1 MNRIAPSHAT
11 RISGTVA
18 VVGMACRFPGGVE
31 DVTAYWSLL
40 MNGRTGIVEI
50 PANRWNPDIFYSAA
64 ADTRGKMRTRWGG
77 FLAADVFGFDPA
89 FFDMSPREVTSM
101 DPQQRLLL
109 QVAFEAAQDSGMRL
123 RDLQA
128 ARTGVFIGM
137 STSDFGQRQQDGSRT
152 DIFAGTGT
160 AFSIAANRLS
170 HRFDLRG
177 PSMTIDTACSSALVA
192 IDQAV
197 NSILSDDCDMA
208 LAGGVNCMLDPRPFI
223 AFSTANMLST
233 DGAIYTFDSR
243 ANGFVR
249 GEGCGL
255 VLLKSLSKAIADGNR
270 IYGVVR
276 QTAVNQD
283 GHTKTL
289 TSPSGEAQEAMLR
302 DLVNRAGI
310 APSEVGYVEAHG
322 TGTPVG
328 DPIEATAIGRVFG
341 IDREAPVWVG
351 SFKPNLGHLESGSGV
366 AGFIKAVLTVHH
378 GVVPPN
384 RNFSKPNP
392 AIPFDALAIR
402 VPTEASAFGTPA
414 SQTRMSV
421 VNSFGFGGTNAA
433 ALVEEWRPSPRSG
446 RPQPLNP
453 APMADDTRPLV
464 VPVSSGSRKALQL
477 WAGCLSAETEGG
489 QLAHED
495 VTAIAGALW
504 RRDGLADRAALIIP
518 PRRAALVSALAAVAE
533 GRDVDSGPQGPT
545 VFTGRMSG
553 KPRLALAFSG
563 QGGQWWAMSR
573 RLIQEEPVFR
583 RTVEMVGEALKPLMG
598 WSLMAEMTRDEETS
612 RINEADRTQGS
623 IFANQIGLYEMWKAR
638 GIEPELLIGHS
649 FGEIA
654 ATYVAGVLDLDTVAR
669 IIAARGRIP
678 FGSTRRGAM
687 ATLGLTV
694 EQLLPLLPEDGSAV
708 IAAYN
713 GPVAQTVAGMEASVE
728 QVMKTVAEQYPDAL
742 VRRLTMNFGWHS
754 EHLDDCEAAFR
765 NEVGPVAWK
774 SPALPIV
781 STVTGILQTG
791 FDLDYWW
798 DNLRQPVSF
807 TKAINFC
814 LGYGID
820 TFLEI
825 GPHRTLTPLIRGI
838 AQESERTAVAVN
850 SLDRKEDDYWTMAR
864 AEAQLF
870 IRGVDFGAR
879 QDVQAPGTIWNL
891 LPKMPWANQHLSSIT
906 PSVERFLFEAPRH
919 ALLGKRDP
927 GPEPRWTNE
936 LLLQNFKY
944 IADHRVNG
952 DTLFPAVGYLEI
964 MGAALRD
971 QYGEGPVEIRDFRI
985 HDALSLASDDIVEM
999 RTELDPRSGR
1009 LRIFTEHRGAG
1020 DGWRLRAEA
1029 YGWRHDYAL
1038 PARPEIAAPVAGAVS
1053 VTSSAFYGVTR
1064 RFGLEY
1070 GPQFRLVDALWRS
1083 GDVHLRARLQRKVDA
1098 LSAEYYA
1105 FPGMFDGI
1113 LQACILFD
1121 IPAGQEEKHSEEAV
1135 RPARLVLPVGARRV
1149 LLARPLSTSLW
1160 VDAECVIADGQHR
1173 LNFSCHDDAGESL
1186 LMIEGLETRALSAT
1200 DDKNEDAGEV
1210 FTERFEIAQLP
1221 APREMPT
1228 RRRWLLAADD
1238 EAVATR
1244 LVEALTAQGASVER
1258 ADIKALLNF
1267 DSAELSAELASFC
1280 GAAAEPAG
1288 ILFCW
1293 DGGASALAED
1303 SSGDDVLAA
1312 AQSATEALVT
1322 VARAMSSLQTGNARP
1337 KLAVVTRMA
1346 RQLGG
1351 DPPMTLGSVAA
1362 SSAVGLARTISNEL
1376 AEFRAQQFDADDL
1389 AIADG
1394 ELLATLLM
1402 ADGPEPE
1409 YLLRNGGAH
1418 VVRLEKRKIA
1428 SLDPALKPLSFDD
1441 PKANFRVTMT
1451 NPGIIDNIRLRETAF
1466 PEPLEGEVIV
1476 EVAAVGLNF
1485 RDVMAASGI
1494 LPDELEGEDAYWNNL
1509 GLEFSG
1515 TVAGVGAGITEFA
1528 PGDRVMGMGKGY
1540 LRRYAR
1546 ARAGTLMRVPNEID
1560 LSAAASMPVAYL
1572 TAHYSLAH
1580 VGRTEP
1586 GEKVL
1591 VQLASGGVGL
1601 AALEVC
1607 RHLGAEVLGTAG
1619 SEEKRAYLRERGIN
1633 HVMDSRTLDFAREVR
1648 LATGGRG
1655 VDVVLNALSGAGID
1669 KSLECLAPFGRLV
1682 EIGKRDLADDKPI
1695 GLKSLYW
1702 NNSYSVV
1709 DLSTLPIEKPALFV
1723 KLLREVEAL
1732 IAAGVYTPLKSV
1744 TFPATEAAHALRTLA
1759 RAHHI
1764 GKIIVSLDARE
1775 VTVEQDIGRPISF
1788 RSDGAY
1794 LVTGGLKGFGAEIGH
1809 WASASGAGK
1818 VILAN
1823 RAGKPDEAA
1832 SELIRAMEARGTVV
1846 ECAALDVTDGTAVA
1860 ALVNAHAAGTMPL
1873 RGIFH
1878 AAAVIEDAFL
1888 TQLDREKIR
1897 RVLAPKI
1904 AGAQALD
1911 KAVRAAGL
1919 TLDHFVLFS
1928 SIAQLIGSPGQ
1939 ANYTAANSV
1948 LNAFA
1953 DYRAGRGGPAHAV
1966 AWGMIG
1972 GSGFVAR
1979 SETLSNYL
1987 DSMGIRAVSDTEAAV
2002 ALGSLMRSASHY
2014 AAFARID
2021 WTAVTRAYPAIAGNP
2036 KIKPILEQAEG
2047 GQSRIQAELMA
2058 LPRTEWE
2065 AVLGQLIRGEVA
2077 RVLKADTA
2085 VIAVDKKLTE
2095 LGLDS
2100 LSSFELKN
2108 RIEARV
2114 DVSIPVARFLQAPT
2128 IAGLSRLVA
2137 AAFESKIK
2145 ATEAAIR
2152 ATAGSGQTDA
2162 AGAATFR
2169 PLTRQVDALLTTT
2182 RIMTSRLAAADG
2194 TIVLRASC
2202 TAGEDF
2208 AERLKTLCHIHDAL
2222 RLAAVQRVDGSLGIE
2237 MGEEPLVQ
2245 ETAGDLTL
2253 PGPLWRFEA
2262 LSEETG
2268 LFRFTVKAHRA
2279 AADVPSVRRVL
2290 RQWMGE
2296 EDIPA
2301 AALSFAAAAAAL
2313 EQGED
2318 TASRINDLAYW
2329 REILSRAPVLAHI
2342 GMRRRAAA
2350 PAGYG
2355 NNRGKVMLF
2364 STRIAGAGRVGEA
2377 RLLASYGA
2385 ALGPL
2390 LGLDRLLIE
2399 RHGRPATPELAQLVG
2414 PLATSHPIIL
2424 EAEFRPEQVADLVA
2438 GAGRHS
2444 GVDTP
2449 VIEAVMADDLRLS
2462 GVSLRQFG
2470 FALAQQGDVSP
2481 VPLSSNEVLLVGEYQ
2496 GTDLALTIAIDTD
2509 VLPDGFGHQLAEA
2522 FLGALRRQ
2530 DVTTSDDIVFSAPL
2544 CVTAPEEAGR
2554 AHAPA
2559 LPASRTSPGFGEL
2572 PLTTNQ
2578 SNLLQALCLPGADPE
2593 FARFW
2598 APSRMFRVA
2607 PQVDVDRLSVVLRDL
2622 RSRHEALRTRFVR
2635 KDNGALQAL
2644 LRSSPAAV
2652 ALQIEE
2658 FSDLETAEGRARTI
2672 AATSIDP
2679 FLDELVQVHVIRV
2692 GNESD
2697 IIIARGH
2704 HLILDGYSLGLIVEE
2719 MVQLYLGM
2727 SLPEV
2732 EIDTQEFIRTIDLSH
2747 DRDAMRRRD
2756 AYLATVFAEPVPT
2769 LPNIYA
2775 EGFSRALGLV
2785 AEPCST
2791 IDVMLDE
2798 QVLARLKNKWRRE
2811 GCTLSTMLAAA
2822 FGQMIG
2828 RWGGV
2833 DDVALLLPTARRYD
2847 LRLRNYVNWVA
2858 DSHFVRV
2865 PVRMATLRDAA
2876 LGIAATLDRNPE
2888 FAPSAS
2894 IRWTGEAHEKIL
2906 QTGSYIDC
2914 FSSSMLTGYRGGAG
2928 ALSSQLQPGLSE
2940 REIDLGFLKISPVA
2954 GGMAPDL
2961 SLEDVHLRSFE
2972 EGTRTGFR
2980 FVYKNNALSAS
2991 QARDMLTDVL
3001 ERMGFESKA
3010 HT

>member
-1 MNRIAPSHAT
+1 MNVVDRPPASQSA
-11 RISGTVA
+11 VA
-18 VVGMACRFPGGVE
+18 VVGMACRFPGGVQ
-31 DVTAYWSLL
+31 DAASYWSLL
-40 MNGRTGIVEI
+40 MDGRTGIGPI
-50 PANRWNPDIFYSAA
+50 PAGRWNPDIFYSPE

-77 FLAADVFGFDPA
+77 FLATDVFGFDPA

-109 QVAFEAAQDSGMRL
+109 QVAFEAAQDSGMRIK
-123 RDLQA
+123 DLQA
-128 ARTGVFIGM
+128 VRTGVFVGM

-160 AFSIAANRLS
+160 AFSIAANRVS
-170 HRFDLRG
+170 HRFDLIG

-197 NSILSDDCDMA
+197 NSILSGDCDMA

-223 AFSTANMLST
+223 AFSTANMLSP

-249 GEGCGL
+249 SEGCGL
-255 VLLKSLSKAIADGNR
+255 VLLKPLAKALADGDR

-289 TSPSGEAQEAMLR
+289 TSPSGDAQERMLR
-302 DLVNRAGI
+302 DLVNRGGI
-310 APSEVGYVEAHG
+310 EPSDVGYVEAHG

-341 IDREAPVWVG
+341 NHREAPVWIG
-351 SFKPNLGHLESGSGV
+351 SFKPNLGHLESGSGI

-392 AIPFDALAIR
+392 AIAFDALGIR
-402 VPTEASAFGTPA
+402 VPTGASAFSTSESRA
-414 SQTRMSV
+414 RMAV
-421 VNSFGFGGTNAA
+421 VNSFGFGGTNAS
-433 ALVEEWRPSPRSG
+433 ALVEEWRAAPRRAWPQQVNVSP
-446 RPQPLNP
+446 
-453 APMADDTRPLV
+453 AADETRPLM
-464 VPVSSGSRKALQL
+464 VPVSSGSKEALKL
-477 WAGCLSAETEGG
+477 WAGSLSAEMAAG
-489 QLAHED
+489 QLASED
-495 VTAIAGALW
+495 MNAIAAALW
-504 RRDGLADRAALIIP
+504 RRDHLADRAALVVP
-518 PRRAALVSALAAVAE
+518 PRRADLQAALAAVAD
-533 GRDVDSGPQGPT
+533 GRELESGSPGPA
-545 VFTGRMSG
+545 VITGRASG
-553 KPRLALAFSG
+553 KRRLALAFSG

-573 RLIQEEPVFR
+573 RLISEEPVFR
-583 RTVEMVGEALKPLMG
+583 RTIETVGEALKPLVG
-598 WSLMAEMTRDEETS
+598 WSLIEEMTRDEAAT

-678 FGSTRRGAM
+678 FGSQRRGAM

-694 EQLLPLLPEDGSAV
+694 DQLLPLLPEDGSAV

-713 GPVAQTVAGMEASVE
+713 GPVAQTVAGMEGSVE
-728 QVMKTVAEQYPDAL
+728 QVMKTAAEHYPDAL

-765 NEVGPVAWK
+765 TEVGEVAWK
-774 SPALPIV
+774 SPSLPIV

-807 TKAINFC
+807 TKAVNFC
-814 LGYGID
+814 LDYGID

-838 AQESERTAVAVN
+838 AQESERTALAVN

-870 IRGVDFGAR
+870 VQGVDFAAR
-879 QDVQAPGTIWNL
+879 QGVARADTIWKL

-936 LLLQNFKY
+936 LLLPNYRY

-952 DTLFPAVGYLEI
+952 DTLFPAVGYLEV

-971 QYGEGPVEIRDFRI
+971 QYGHGPVEIRDFRI

-1009 LRIFTEHRGAG
+1009 LRIFTELRGAG
-1020 DGWRLRAEA
+1020 EGWRLRAEA

-1038 PARPEIAAPVAGAVS
+1038 PARPELAAPVAGAVS
-1053 VTSSAFYGVTR
+1053 VTPSAFYGVTR

-1070 GPQFRLVDALWRS
+1070 GPQFRPVDAVWRS
-1083 GDVHLRARLQRKVDA
+1083 GDFHMRARLQRKADA
-1098 LSAEYYA
+1098 LSAEYFA
-1105 FPGMFDGI
+1105 FPGTFDGI

-1121 IPAGQEEKHSEEAV
+1121 VPPGQEEKQDGDSV
-1135 RPARLVLPVGARRV
+1135 RPPRLVLPVGARRV
-1149 LLARPLSTSLW
+1149 LLARPLSSSLW
-1160 VDAECVIADGQHR
+1160 VEAERVVADGQDR
-1173 LNFSCHDDAGESL
+1173 FNFMSYDDAGEPQ
-1186 LMIEGLETRALSAT
+1186 LMIEGLETRALST
-1200 DDKNEDAGEV
+1200 SGDKSDGAGDV
-1210 FTERFEIAQLP
+1210 YTERFEAAQLP
-1221 APREMPT
+1221 ALGET
-1228 RRRWLLAADD
+1228 RARLRWLLAADD
-1238 EAVATR
+1238 DLMAAR
-1244 LVEALTAQGASVER
+1244 LMKALTAHGVSVQR
-1258 ADIKALLNF
+1258 AGTTAIENF
-1267 DSAELSAELASFC
+1267 DSAALSAELVGFC
-1280 GAAAEPAG
+1280 GASAEPAG

-1293 DGGASALAED
+1293 DGGASALAGD
-1303 SSGDDVLAA
+1303 SSGDDLLAA
-1312 AQSATEALVT
+1312 ALSATEALVT
-1322 VARAMSSLQTGNARP
+1322 VARAMSSLQAGNARP
-1337 KLAVVTRMA
+1337 QLAVLTRMS

-1362 SSAVGLARTISNEL
+1362 SAAVGLARTISNEL
-1376 AEFRAQQFDADDL
+1376 AEFRVQQFDADDL
-1389 AIADG
+1389 AIDDG
-1394 ELLATLLM
+1394 GLLATLLM

-1409 YLLRNGGAH
+1409 YLLRSGVAH

-1428 SLDPALKPLSFDD
+1428 GLDPALKTLSFDD

-1466 PEPLEGEVIV
+1466 PQPLEGEVIV

-1515 TVAGVGAGITEFA
+1515 TVADVGTGVTEFA

-1546 ARAGTLMRVPNEID
+1546 ARAGTLMRVPGEID
-1560 LSAAASMPVAYL
+1560 LTAAASMPVAYL

-1619 SEEKRAYLRERGIN
+1619 SEEKRAYLRERGVRN
-1633 HVMDSRTLDFAREVR
+1633 VMNSRTLDFAREVR

-1709 DLSTLPIEKPALFV
+1709 DLSTLPTEKPALFV

-1732 IAAGVYTPLKSV
+1732 IGAGVYKPLKSV
-1744 TFPATEAAHALRTLA
+1744 KFLATEAAEALRTLA
-1759 RAHHI
+1759 RARHI

-1775 VTVEQDIGRPISF
+1775 VTVEQDIDRAISL

-1794 LVTGGLKGFGAEIGH
+1794 LVTGGLKGFGAQIGH

-1832 SELIRAMEARGTVV
+1832 SELIRAMQARGTVV
-1846 ECAALDVTDGTAVA
+1846 ECAALDVTNETAVG
-1860 ALVNAHAAGTMPL
+1860 ALVNAHAAGPMPL

-1911 KAVRAAGL
+1911 KAVRTAGL

-1953 DYRAGRGGPAHAV
+1953 DYRAGQGGQANAV

-1979 SETLSNYL
+1979 SEAVGNYL
-1987 DSMGIRAVSDTEAAV
+1987 DSMGIRAVADTDAAS

-2014 AAFARID
+2014 AAFARVD
-2021 WTAVTRAYPAIAGNP
+2021 WPAVTRAFPAIAGNP
-2036 KIKPILEQAEG
+2036 KIKPLLEQAEG
-2047 GQSRIQAELMA
+2047 GQSQIQAELMA
-2058 LPRTEWE
+2058 LPRSEWE
-2065 AVLGQLIRGEVA
+2065 AVLGHLIRGEVA

-2085 VIAVDKKLTE
+2085 AIAVDKKLTE

-2145 ATEAAIR
+2145 ANEAAAR
-2152 ATAGSGQTDA
+2152 ATAGSGQSGAD
-2162 AGAATFR
+2162 GAATFR
-2169 PLTRQVDALLTTT
+2169 PLTRQIEALLTTT
-2182 RIMTSRLAAADG
+2182 RPMTSPLAAEDSI
-2194 TIVLRASC
+2194 IVLGASC
-2202 TAGEDF
+2202 AAGADF
-2208 AERLKTLCHIHDAL
+2208 ADRLKKLSRIHDAL
-2222 RLAAVQRVDGSLGIE
+2222 RLAAVQRADGSFGIE

-2245 ETAGDLTL
+2245 DTAGDLTL
-2253 PGPLWRFEA
+2253 PGPLWRFEV
-2262 LSEETG
+2262 LSEEAG
-2268 LFRFTVKAHRA
+2268 HIHLAIKAHRA
-2279 AADVPSVRRVL
+2279 AADVPSVGRVM
-2290 RQWMGE
+2290 RQWTGN

-2301 AALSFAAAAAAL
+2301 AAPSFAAAAASL
-2313 EQGED
+2313 EQADD

-2329 REILSRAPVLAHI
+2329 REILSRAPLLARI
-2342 GMRRRAAA
+2342 DRRHRAAA

-2355 NNRGKVMLF
+2355 NNRGRLMLF
-2364 STRIAGAGRVGEA
+2364 STCIAGAGRVGEPS
-2377 RLLASYGA
+2377 LLASYGA
-2385 ALGPL
+2385 ALGVL

-2399 RHGRPATPELAQLVG
+2399 RHGRPETPELAQLVG
-2414 PLATSHPIIL
+2414 PLATSHPIVL
-2424 EAEFRPEQVADLVA
+2424 EATARPEEVAELVA
-2438 GAGRHS
+2438 SAARHS
-2444 GVDTP
+2444 GIDTS
-2449 VIEAVMADDLRLS
+2449 VIESVMGDDLRRA
-2462 GVSLRQFG
+2462 GVSIRQFG
-2470 FALAQQGDVSP
+2470 FALARQGDVTP
-2481 VPLSSNEVLLVGEYQ
+2481 VPLSSNEVLLVGESQ
-2496 GTDLALTIAIDTD
+2496 GPDLALTIAIDSEA
-2509 VLPDGFGHQLAEA
+2509 LPGGFGHRLAEA
-2522 FLGALRRQ
+2522 FLAALRHQ
-2530 DVTTSDDIVFSAPL
+2530 DVAAAEEMVFSTPVSVL
-2544 CVTAPEEAGR
+2544 VRDEAAQ
-2554 AHAPA
+2554 AHS
-2559 LPASRTSPGFGEL
+2559 PASPKLRTSPGFGEL

-2598 APSRMFRVA
+2598 VLSRMFRVA
-2607 PQVDVDRLSVVLRDL
+2607 PQIDVDRLSFVLREL

-2635 KDNGALQAL
+2635 KDDGTLQAL
-2644 LRSSPAAV
+2644 LLSSPAAV
-2652 ALQIEE
+2652 GLQIEE
-2658 FSDLETAEGRARTI
+2658 FDDLETAERRARMI

-2679 FLDELVQVHVIRV
+2679 FLEELVQVHVIRI
-2692 GNESD
+2692 GSECD
-2697 IIIARGH
+2697 IVIARGH
-2704 HLILDGYSLGLIVEE
+2704 HVILDGYSLGLLVEE

-2732 EIDTQEFIRTIDLSH
+2732 EIGTQEFIRTIDLSH
-2747 DRDAMRRRD
+2747 DREAMRRRD
-2756 AYLATVFAEPVPT
+2756 AHLETVFAEPVPIR
-2769 LPNIYA
+2769 PNIYA
-2775 EGFSRALGLV
+2775 EGFRRSL
-2785 AEPCST
+2785 EPVVDPCNT

-2798 QVLARLKNKWRRE
+2798 RDLARLKDQWRRE
-2811 GCTLSTMLAAA
+2811 GCTMSTMLAAA

-2828 RWGGV
+2828 RRGGV
-2833 DDVALLLPTARRYD
+2833 DDVVVLLPTARRYD

-2865 PVRMATLRDAA
+2865 PVRKTTLRDAA
-2876 LGIAATLDRNPE
+2876 NGIAATLDRNPE

-2894 IRWTGEAHEKIL
+2894 IRWTGEANERIL
-2906 QTGSYIDC
+2906 RKGTYIEC
-2914 FSSSMLTGYRGGAG
+2914 FNSSMLTGYRGGAG
-2928 ALSSQLQPGLSE
+2928 ALSSQLQAGWSE

-2954 GGMAPDL
+2954 NGIEHDL
-2961 SLEDVHLRSFE
+2961 SIQDIHLRSFE
-2972 EGTRTGFR
+2972 DGSRTGFR
-2980 FVYKNNALSAS
+2980 FVYKINAISAP
-2991 QARDMLTDVL
+2991 QGREMLTDVL
-3001 ERMGFESKA
+3001 ERLGFESTA
-3010 HT
+3010 IE